1 MTFAVYMEIR
11 LLKKKHPVSTAAVQA
26 TQDDFDSGFC
36 ILQVNRADSV
46 SSMVQYVQTWI
57 RRVARAV
64 K

>member
-11 LLKKKHPVSTAAVQA
+11 LLKKTVSTAAVQA

-36 ILQVNRADSV
+36 ILQVYRVDSV
-46 SSMVQYVQTWI
+46 FSMVQYAQTWI